1 MSNVVV
7 SVCEEDTVHALTIV
21 CPVDYSDCSKRALRY
36 AGALAEHFGARLIVL
51 HVFDPMLVAASTV
64 QQVDLLGPDGEDE
77 LRSFVEDQ
85 LPASVSNGR
94 LVRVLS
100 MGSPSQEILKTARS
114 RTADLLVMGTH
125 GFRGVRKLVY
135 GSTLQAVLAG
145 AHIPVLAVPLV
156 DDRDAIG
163 APLISSAPIL
173 APVDFSPESRAA
185 AHAAAG
191 LARALDLRLMLLHVI
206 VPPRLGSLG
215 WQHAATAGDRTP
227 RQNPSALMTELVESL
242 GPVLEVDVRI
252 VHGEPAEEIAR
263 HAREKRT
270 AFIVMSLG
278 SSAMRDRRPG
288 SIAYRVLCLAPAPVL
303 ALPESAAGRLRVDYL
318 PQGGAAGAP

>member
-1 MSNVVV
+1 M
-7 SVCEEDTVHALTIV
+7 HALAIV

-85 LPASVSNGR
+85 LPASVSNRR
-94 LVRVLS
+94 LVRVLT
-100 MGSPSQEILKTARS
+100 MGSPSMEILKTARS

-125 GFRGVRKLVY
+125 GFSGVRKLVY

-145 AHIPVLAVPLV
+145 APIPVLAVPLV
-156 DDRDAIG
+156 DHRAAIQ
-163 APLISSAPIL
+163 APLISLAPIL

-191 LARALDLRLMLLHVI
+191 LAGALDLRLTLLHVI
-206 VPPRLGSLG
+206 VSPRLGSLG
-215 WQHAATAGDRTP
+215 WQHAAAAGDRTP
-227 RQNPSALMTELVESL
+227 RQNPSALMRELVESL
-242 GPVLEVDVRI
+242 RPEVEVDVRI

-263 HAREKRT
+263 HAREKRSS
-270 AFIVMSLG
+270 FIVMSLG
-278 SSAMRDRRPG
+278 GSAMRDRRAG
-288 SIAYRVLCLAPAPVL
+288 STAYRVLCLAPAPVL
-303 ALPESAAGRLRVDYL
+303 ALPETAAGRLHVDYL
-318 PQGGAAGAP
+318 HHRGAAGGH

>member
-1 MSNVVV
+1 
-7 SVCEEDTVHALTIV
+7 VHALTIV

-77 LRSFVEDQ
+77 LRSFVEDD
-85 LPASVSNGR
+85 LPAGVRNRR
-94 LVRVLS
+94 LVRVLT
-100 MGSPSQEILKTARS
+100 MGSPSGEILKTARS

-125 GFRGVRKLVY
+125 GFSGVRKLVY
-135 GSTLQAVLAG
+135 GSTLQAVLAS
-145 AHIPVLAVPLV
+145 AHIPVLAVPLT
-156 DDRDAIG
+156 DDADVAIN
-163 APLISSAPIL
+163 APLISSGPVL

-191 LARALDLRLMLLHVI
+191 LARALDLRLTLLHVI

-215 WQHAATAGDRTP
+215 WQHAAEAGDRTP
-227 RQNPSALMTELVESL
+227 RQNPSALMRELVESL
-242 GPVLEVDVRI
+242 GQEIEVDVRI

-263 HAREKRT
+263 HAREKRSS
-270 AFIVMSLG
+270 FIVMSLG
-278 SSAMRDRRPG
+278 GSAMRDRRAG

-303 ALPESAAGRLRVDYL
+303 ALPETAAGRLNVDYRHHRR
-318 PQGGAAGAP
+318 AAGRH

>member
-1 MSNVVV
+1 M
-7 SVCEEDTVHALTIV
+7 HALTIV

-85 LPASVSNGR
+85 LPASVSNRR
-94 LVRVLS
+94 LVRVLT
-100 MGSPSQEILKTARS
+100 MGSPSMEILKTARS

-125 GFRGVRKLVY
+125 GFSGVRKLVY
-135 GSTLQAVLAG
+135 GSTLQAVLAD

-156 DDRDAIG
+156 DHRAAAIQ
-163 APLISSAPIL
+163 APLISLAPIL

-191 LARALDLRLMLLHVI
+191 LARALDLRLTLLHVI
-206 VPPRLGSLG
+206 VSPRLGSLG
-215 WQHAATAGDRTP
+215 WQHAAAAGDRTP
-227 RQNPSALMTELVESL
+227 RQNPSALMRELVESL
-242 GPVLEVDVRI
+242 GPEVEVDVRI

-263 HAREKRT
+263 HAREKRSS
-270 AFIVMSLG
+270 FIVMSLG
-278 SSAMRDRRPG
+278 GSAMRDRRAG

-303 ALPESAAGRLRVDYL
+303 ALPETAAGRLHVDYL
-318 PQGGAAGAP
+318 HHRGAAGGH